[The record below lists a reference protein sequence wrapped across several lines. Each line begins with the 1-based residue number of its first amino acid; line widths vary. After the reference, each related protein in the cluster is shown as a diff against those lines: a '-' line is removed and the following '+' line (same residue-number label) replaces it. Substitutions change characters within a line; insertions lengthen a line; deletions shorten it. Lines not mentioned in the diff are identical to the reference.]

1 MPLDRHWAP
10 LARTTC
16 RYGALANQRLGP
28 RTSPCSPPGWTERPP
43 SFTSNYDSTSS
54 RVLSSDRTGASQLSS
69 PRTSSAAWPT
79 MLGHPLSPIT
89 SRHSYA
95 PPAAAHLQSAAAGQ
109 GYSPTRPRTPCSPRT
124 PRALQVWLGDLD
136 DQPWHG
142 RSDKARSRSLASR
155 ASRSSTLSPSPS
167 HGVSLKSASPLRV
180 SLSGTVETFVETPRL
195 FATPVATQHPLPMTS
210 RHWYVDEKKER
221 SGPPTPRT
229 EHLYLDRTTEHL
241 YLDRTRRSL
250 GATPALLPYTAL
262 DSARALLTVLKS
274 PPVRVALRAY

>member
-1 MPLDRHWAP
+1 MPLARHWAP

-28 RTSPCSPPGWTERPP
+28 RTSPRSPPGWTERPP

-95 PPAAAHLQSAAAGQ
+95 PPTAAHLQSAAAGQ

-142 RSDKARSRSLASR
+142 RS
-155 ASRSSTLSPSPS
+155 
-167 HGVSLKSASPLRV
+167 
-180 SLSGTVETFVETPRL
+180 GTVEAFVETPRL